1 MSKFDIWVRR
11 MSDRPWRYYGTFSS
25 EREYEQ
31 ELPHIETLGLAVQ
44 RRKYRTVS
52 ISAPNAAAGGAGTPA
67 GPPQRI
73 PAGEQIRRE
82 QAAIRRMARI
92 RRERNERSGT

>member
-44 RRKYRTVS
+44 RRKYRF
-52 ISAPNAAAGGAGTPA
+52 PHQMLAAGGAGTPA